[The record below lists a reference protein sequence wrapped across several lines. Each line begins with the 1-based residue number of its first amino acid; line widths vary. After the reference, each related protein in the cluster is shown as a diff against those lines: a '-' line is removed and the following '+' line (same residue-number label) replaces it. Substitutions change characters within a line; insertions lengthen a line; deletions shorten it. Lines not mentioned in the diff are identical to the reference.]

1 MSFFTSAVRLESTQQ
16 HPSALDEPYDRLAR
30 TAQVLSTIGFGSKRD
45 ADRVTARVRAL
56 HRSVRGALP
65 EPSARTPPAP
75 AIAPTTRSC

>member
-45 ADRVTARVRAL
+45 ADRVTARAASERPRRSSRARRRVPRRRQL
-56 HRSVRGALP
+56 SR
-65 EPSARTPPAP
+65 
-75 AIAPTTRSC
+75 